1 MGTDL
6 IIALDAMGGDSGP
19 NVVIPAAELAAIRHP
34 TFRFLLFGDQAVIS
48 PLLDKYPRLKA
59 RAEIRHSDVA
69 IGMDEKPS
77 QALRHGRGKSG
88 MWQTIHAVAT
98 GEAHA
103 AVSAG
108 NTGALMAMSR
118 FILKTL
124 PGISRPAIAAIWP
137 TLRGESIVLDV
148 GATIG
153 ADASQ
158 LVEFAIMGEA
168 MARCLF
174 GLTRPTVGLLNI
186 GVEEVKGLEQ
196 VRDAAKLLREMKL
209 PMEYAGFVEGDD
221 IGKGTVDVVV
231 TEGFTGNIALKTAEG
246 TAKQVATFLKLV
258 LNRTLMSRIGALF
271 ASGAFQALRDR
282 MDPRK
287 HNGGVFAGLNGV
299 VVKSHGGTDELGFA
313 TAIDVAIEMVRNGL
327 VNKIAEDMAEVAAIS
342 NPVAQVAE

>member
-1 MGTDL
+1 MKTDL
-6 IIALDAMGGDSGP
+6 IIALDAMGGDFGP
-19 NVVIPAAELAAIRHP
+19 ATVIPGAELAAIRHP
-34 TFRFLLFGDQAVIS
+34 GFKFLLFGDQVKIA
-48 PLLDKYPRLKA
+48 PLLDKHPRLKA
-59 RAEIRHSDVA
+59 CAEIRHSDVS

-88 MWQTIHAVAT
+88 MWQSIDAVRM

-196 VRDAAKLLREMKL
+196 VKDAAKLLREMTL
-209 PMEYAGFVEGDD
+209 PMEYFGFVEGDD

-246 TAKQVATFLKLV
+246 TAKQVATYLKLV
-258 LNRTLMSRIGALF
+258 LNRTLMSKL
-271 ASGAFQALRDR
+271 GAFLARGAFAALKDR

-299 VVKSHGGTDELGFA
+299 VVKSHGGTDALGFA

-327 VNKIAEDMAEVAAIS
+327 VIKIAED
-342 NPVAQVAE
+342 VAEMNVTLKPEIKVAV